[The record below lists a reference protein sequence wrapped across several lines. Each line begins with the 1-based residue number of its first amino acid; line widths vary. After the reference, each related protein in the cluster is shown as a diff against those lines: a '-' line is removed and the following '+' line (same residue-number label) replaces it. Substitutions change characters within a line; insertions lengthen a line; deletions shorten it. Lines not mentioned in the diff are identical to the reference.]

1 MQSPSKPGKSPP
13 AKWGDRVPPSADDKT
28 KNANLAKENATLTRE
43 LGNYREEWVV
53 VGIETHAPEKAR
65 LRIVENYKQALKLTD
80 GLLKKTPEWSMA
92 LAMKALVLVRLGRR
106 DEGMQLCAR
115 LEAIAQKLEG
125 SGVGGGASAE
135 AIKKLLDEQQKRWAR
150 ARPARLAA
158 PPWRRPRS
166 QLAARAAGLLWLP
179 LS

>member
-1 MQSPSKPGKSPP
+1 MAAVTHPTAARPP
-13 AKWGDRVPPSADDKT
+13 AASRASLCAMPPILHGASAAGQRQHGRKSSISEEDLSR
-28 KNANLAKENATLTRE
+28 AGSSHRGSLTG
-43 LGNYREEWVV
+43 L
-53 VGIETHAPEKAR
+53 
-65 LRIVENYKQALKLTD
+65 D
-80 GLLKKTPEWSMA
+80 GGTAE
-92 LAMKALVLVRLGRR
+92 
-106 DEGMQLCAR
+106 LCAR